1 LLIPS
6 GDAHRRATASSARGA
21 TLARWSS
28 FATVGAVGFVVDA
41 TLLSLLVHIAA
52 WPHYGARAVSF
63 AAAVTFTW
71 YGNRQWVFARTNN
84 ATFEYGAYFGVQSV
98 GAIINLGTYASLIAV
113 LPAVAQIPVIP
124 LSVGAALALLFNY
137 AGASRW
143 VFAVPRAGNRQAE

>member
-1 LLIPS
+1 VASP
-6 GDAHRRATASSARGA
+6 GVDPRARSARGA

-41 TLLSLLVHIAA
+41 TLLSLLVHVAG

-63 AAAVTFTW
+63 AAAVTVTW

-84 ATFEYGAYFGVQSV
+84 ATFEYGAYVGVQCV
-98 GAIINLGTYASLIAV
+98 GAIINLGTYALLIAIV
-113 LPAVAQIPVIP
+113 PALARIPVIP
-124 LSVGAALALLFNY
+124 LSVGAAVALLFNY

-143 VFAVPRAGNRQAE
+143 VFAQARPGNRQAE